1 MHHFQQHYIPHKLN
15 NWRTKTLL
23 SLTKAKRKNIW
34 LLLGCSE
41 VNNTCVVYTNHVYV
55 FQVAQCFSVWYIL
68 ILFTVKTR
76 QAFLIT
82 FSFIIRFPKNEESS
96 YLN

>member
-15 NWRTKTLL
+15 NWKTKTLL
-23 SLTKAKRKNIW
+23 SLTDAKRKIIW

-55 FQVAQCFSVWYIL
+55 FHAAGSMFFCVVYTYI
-68 ILFTVKTR
+68 VY
-76 QAFLIT
+76 
-82 FSFIIRFPKNEESS
+82 S
-96 YLN
+96 